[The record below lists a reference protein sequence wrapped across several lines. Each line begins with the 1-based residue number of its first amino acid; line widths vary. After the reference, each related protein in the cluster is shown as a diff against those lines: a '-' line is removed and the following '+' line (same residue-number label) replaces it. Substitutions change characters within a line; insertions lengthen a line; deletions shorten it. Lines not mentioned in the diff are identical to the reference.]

1 LFFTTLLDTYEEV
14 EDGTSLEER
23 GSYNRDYWEKRA
35 KWTLETADTL
45 LNITQ
50 GLLSE
55 PTLNYLKHYVA
66 ISASGRNYFWL
77 HKRNMNKSA
86 LGIRVRQPLQA
97 EVAALLDSNGIP
109 YAKQGKN
116 FYVTVDKEAVGKDK
130 NVLREIASL
139 IKKATNAG

>member
-1 LFFTTLLDTYEEV
+1 
-14 EDGTSLEER
+14 
-23 GSYNRDYWEKRA
+23 
-35 KWTLETADTL
+35 
-45 LNITQ
+45 
-50 GLLSE
+50 
-55 PTLNYLKHYVA
+55 
-66 ISASGRNYFWL
+66 
-77 HKRNMNKSA
+77 MNKSA

-97 EVAALLDSNGIP
+97 EVASLLDSNGIP